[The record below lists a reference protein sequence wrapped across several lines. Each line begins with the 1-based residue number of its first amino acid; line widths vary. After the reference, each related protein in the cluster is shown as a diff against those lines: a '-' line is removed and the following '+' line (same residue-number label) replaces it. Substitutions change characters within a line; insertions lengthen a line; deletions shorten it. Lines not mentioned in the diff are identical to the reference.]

1 MRIVLT
7 REAGRNDVLRTWLPA
22 GCVVDEV
29 PLTTTTYRD
38 ERDVVRELADGQ
50 HFGSF
55 VALVVTSARA
65 SRYAKL
71 ALTALAPHAQ
81 VLSVGPATTAALADV
96 GIAAHAEAASRAA
109 DLGHYVSEGPVLVV
123 GAAEMREELFDDL
136 AARNVASVRCVF
148 YRTCEVP
155 LNASAIE
162 KVASADV
169 LFIGAPSAWRYAQA
183 HVSPATWVVVPG
195 SSTSRVVRL
204 QHSRVL
210 EGWSPAVRETLASLA
225 R

>member
-7 REAGRNDVLRTWLPA
+7 REAGRNDVLRPWLPA

-29 PLTTTTYRD
+29 PLTSTRYRD
-38 ERDVVRELADGQ
+38 ERDVTRELGDGQ
-50 HFGSF
+50 YFGSF

-71 ALTALAPHAQ
+71 AVTALAPHAQ
-81 VLSVGPATTAALADV
+81 ILSVGPATTAALADV
-96 GIAAHAEAASRAA
+96 GIAPDAEAASGVA
-109 DLGHYVSEGPVLVV
+109 DLGRYVSEGPVLVV
-123 GAAEMREELFDDL
+123 GAAEMREELFDDF
-136 AARNVASVRCVF
+136 AARDVVSVRCVL
-148 YRTCEVP
+148 YCTCEVT
-155 LNASAIE
+155 LDASSTA

-169 LFIGAPSAWRYAQA
+169 LFIGAPSAWRHARA

-195 SSTSRVVRL
+195 SSTGQVVRL
-204 QHSRVL
+204 EHARVL
-210 EGWSPAVRETLASLA
+210 EGWSLALRDTLAALA